1 MPAGEPLAVL
11 VYEEKDIDAFSDLP
25 RYKGAEGGGEGGVA
39 AAEGEEGAMAVDGV
53 TLLKFLHKL
62 VRNGSILDKGEK
74 GGREMG
80 GREEQEGGS
89 REERCIYIDWCE
101 KGSFSKAKFVSASP
115 LT

>member
-25 RYKGAEGGGEGGVA
+25 RYKGAEGGGEGGAA

-62 VRNGSILDKGEK
+62 VRNGSILDKGEE
-74 GGREMG
+74 GGREG
-80 GREEQEGGS
+80 GRKEQEGGI
-89 REERCIYIDWCE
+89 RQERC
-101 KGSFSKAKFVSASP
+101 
-115 LT
+115 T